1 METQE
6 LIIIDVVCQEYQIEI
21 NLINDL
27 ESFGLIETI
36 VHNENKYLDKNQLVY
51 VEKIIRLHN
60 DLNINKE
67 GIEIILDLLEKEKQ
81 LLSEI
86 NYLKNRLGLYE

>member
-36 VHNENKYLDKNQLVY
+36 VHNENKYLDKNQLVQ

-86 NYLKNRLGLYE
+86 KYLKNRLGLYE

>member
-36 VHNENKYLDKNQLVY
+36 VHNENKYLDINQLVH

-86 NYLKNRLGLYE
+86 KYLKNRLGLYE

>member
-1 METQE
+1 METQD
-6 LIIIDVVCQEYQIEI
+6 LIIIDVFCQEYQIEI
-21 NLINDL
+21 NFINDL

-36 VHNENKYLDKNQLVY
+36 VHNENKYLDKNKLVH

>member
-1 METQE
+1 METQD
-6 LIIIDVVCQEYQIEI
+6 LIIIDVFCQEYQIEI
-21 NLINDL
+21 NFINDL

-36 VHNENKYLDKNQLVY
+36 VHNENKYLDKNQLVH

-67 GIEIILDLLEKEKQ
+67 GIEIILDVLEKEKQ

-86 NYLKNRLGLYE
+86 KYLKNRLDLYE

>member
-36 VHNENKYLDKNQLVY
+36 VHNENKYLDKNQLVH

>member
-1 METQE
+1 METQD
-6 LIIIDVVCQEYQIEI
+6 LIIIDVFCQEYQIEI
-21 NLINDL
+21 NFINDL
-27 ESFGLIETI
+27 ESFGLIETV
-36 VHNENKYLDKNQLVY
+36 VHNENKYLDKNQLVH

-67 GIEIILDLLEKEKQ
+67 GIEIILGLLEKEKQ

-86 NYLKNRLGLYE
+86 KYLKNRLDLYE

>member
-6 LIIIDVVCQEYQIEI
+6 LIVIDVFCKEYQIEI
-21 NLINDL
+21 NFIQDL
-27 ESFGLIETI
+27 EEFGLIQIVRHQET
-36 VHNENKYLDKNQLVY
+36 NYLEKNKLVFI
-51 VEKIIRLHN
+51 EKILRLHN

-67 GIEIILDLLEKEKQ
+67 GIEIILNLQEKENQ

-86 NYLKNRLGLYE
+86 NYLRKRLELYE

>member
-6 LIIIDVVCQEYQIEI
+6 LIIVDVFCQEYQIEI

-27 ESFGLIETI
+27 ESFGLIEII
-36 VHNENKYLDKNQLVY
+36 VQDEVQYLNKNHLFHL
-51 VEKIIRLHN
+51 EKVIRLHN

-67 GIEIILDLLEKEKQ
+67 GIEIILALLEKENQ
-81 LLSEI
+81 LISEI
-86 NYLKNRLGLYE
+86 KHLKNRLALYE

>member
-6 LIIIDVVCQEYQIEI
+6 LIIVDVFCQEYQIEI

-27 ESFGLIETI
+27 ESFGLIEII
-36 VHNENKYLDKNQLVY
+36 VQDEVQYLDKNHLFHL
-51 VEKIIRLHN
+51 EKVIRLHN

-67 GIEIILDLLEKEKQ
+67 GIEIILNLLEKENQ
-81 LLSEI
+81 LISEI
-86 NYLKNRLGLYE
+86 KYLKNRLALYE

>member
-60 DLNINKE
+60 ELNINKE

>member
-6 LIIIDVVCQEYQIEI
+6 LIIVDVFCQEYQIEI

-36 VHNENKYLDKNQLVY
+36 VHNENKYLDKNQLVH

-67 GIEIILDLLEKEKQ
+67 GIEIILGLLEKEKQ

-86 NYLKNRLGLYE
+86 KYLKNRLDLYE

>member
-36 VHNENKYLDKNQLVY
+36 VHNENKYLDKNQLVH

-81 LLSEI
+81 LFSEI
-86 NYLKNRLGLYE
+86 KYLKNRLDLYE

>member
-6 LIIIDVVCQEYQIEI
+6 LIIVDVFCQEYEIEI

-27 ESFGLIETI
+27 ESFGLIEVI
-36 VHNENKYLDKNQLVY
+36 VYNENKYLYKNQLVY
-51 VEKIIRLHN
+51 IEKIIRLHN

-86 NYLKNRLGLYE
+86 KYLKNRLDLYE

>member
-1 METQE
+1 METQD
-6 LIIIDVVCQEYQIEI
+6 LIIIDVFCQEYQIEI
-21 NLINDL
+21 NFINDL

-36 VHNENKYLDKNQLVY
+36 VHNENKYLDKNQLVH

-67 GIEIILDLLEKEKQ
+67 GIEIILGLLEKEKQ

>member
-6 LIIIDVVCQEYQIEI
+6 LIIVEVFCQEYQIEI
-21 NLINDL
+21 DLINDL

-36 VHNENKYLDKNQLVY
+36 VHNENKYFDKNQIVY

-86 NYLKNRLGLYE
+86 KYLKNRLGLYE

>member
-1 METQE
+1 MEAQE
-6 LIIIDVVCQEYQIEI
+6 LIIIDVFCQEYQIEI

-27 ESFGLIETI
+27 EAFGLIETI
-36 VHNENKYLDKNQLVY
+36 VQNENKYLYKSQLVH

-86 NYLKNRLGLYE
+86 KYLKNRLDLYE

>member
-6 LIIIDVVCQEYQIEI
+6 LIIVDVFCQEYQIEI

-86 NYLKNRLGLYE
+86 NYLKNRLDLYE

>member
-1 METQE
+1 METQD
-6 LIIIDVVCQEYQIEI
+6 LIIIDVFCQEYQIEI
-21 NLINDL
+21 NFINDL

-36 VHNENKYLDKNQLVY
+36 VHNENKYLDKNQIVH

-86 NYLKNRLGLYE
+86 KYLKNRLGLYE

>member
-1 METQE
+1 MEAQE
-6 LIIIDVVCQEYQIEI
+6 LIIIDVFCQEYQIEI
-21 NLINDL
+21 KLINDL
-27 ESFGLIETI
+27 EAFGLIETI
-36 VHNENKYLDKNQLVY
+36 VQNENKYLDKSQLVH

-86 NYLKNRLGLYE
+86 KYLKNRLDLYE

>member
-51 VEKIIRLHN
+51 FEKIIRLHN

-86 NYLKNRLGLYE
+86 KYLKNRLDLYE

>member
-1 METQE
+1 METQD
-6 LIIIDVVCQEYQIEI
+6 LIIIDVFCQEYQIEI
-21 NLINDL
+21 NFINDL

>member
-6 LIIIDVVCQEYQIEI
+6 LIIVDVFCQEYQIEI

-60 DLNINKE
+60 ELNINKE

-81 LLSEI
+81 LLSKI

>member
-1 METQE
+1 MDTQE

-36 VHNENKYLDKNQLVY
+36 VHNENKYLDKNQLVH

-86 NYLKNRLGLYE
+86 KYLKNRLGLYE

>member
-1 METQE
+1 MEAQE
-6 LIIIDVVCQEYQIEI
+6 LIIVDVFCQEYQIEI

-27 ESFGLIETI
+27 EAFGLIETI
-36 VHNENKYLDKNQLVY
+36 VQNDNKYLDKNQLVH
-51 VEKIIRLHN
+51 VEKILRLHN
-60 DLNINKE
+60 ELNINKE

-86 NYLKNRLGLYE
+86 KYLKNRLDLYE

>member
-1 METQE
+1 METQD
-6 LIIIDVVCQEYQIEI
+6 LIIIDVFCQEYQIEI
-21 NLINDL
+21 NFINDL
-27 ESFGLIETI
+27 ESFGLIETV
-36 VHNENKYLDKNQLVY
+36 VHNENKYLDINQLVH

-86 NYLKNRLGLYE
+86 KYLKNRLDLYE

>member
-36 VHNENKYLDKNQLVY
+36 VHNENKYLDINQLVH

-67 GIEIILDLLEKEKQ
+67 GIDVILDFLEKEKQ
-81 LLSEI
+81 LLLEI
-86 NYLKNRLGLYE
+86 KYLKNRLDLYE

>member
-6 LIIIDVVCQEYQIEI
+6 LIIVEVFCQEYQIEI

-36 VHNENKYLDKNQLVY
+36 VHNENKYLNKNQIVH

-86 NYLKNRLGLYE
+86 KYLKNRLGLYE

>member
-36 VHNENKYLDKNQLVY
+36 VHNENKYLDKNQLVH

-86 NYLKNRLGLYE
+86 NYLKNSQELLK

>member
-6 LIIIDVVCQEYQIEI
+6 LIIVDVFCQEYQIEI

-36 VHNENKYLDKNQLVY
+36 VHNDNKYLDKNQLVY

-81 LLSEI
+81 LLLEI
-86 NYLKNRLGLYE
+86 KYLKNRLGLYE